1 MGNLAHQPRDPGL
14 KVTDFSRVPSYKAAG
29 RARTD
34 AADTPDLAEF
44 FNIAKDGIIVDNVAP
59 PGARFWPTPV
69 QAGQPVIERFAK
81 DSHSCGMVVL
91 AALGRRLG
99 LPSGT
104 FEALHRIGEPSTDS
118 VRVSRGPPNQTAEG
132 PMIFTPGHTDAT
144 SITLLWN
151 WVGGLQ
157 IWTEPDR
164 GLNDFKTV
172 IDPVDQGRWVWVE
185 PPPPGHIII
194 NLGDAA
200 VQYSGGLLCSARHRV
215 LPPPGEQGQR
225 PRYSLVYFVRP
236 EDAAVLKRLEAPGI
250 PAGRFEDDAVA
261 MTFKDY
267 VTQHGASFLRRKVAA

>member
-1 MGNLAHQPRDPGL
+1 MGNLAHQPCAPGL

-44 FNIAKDGIIVDNVAP
+44 FNIAKDGIIVDNAAP
-59 PGARFWPTPV
+59 PGVSSWPAPV
-69 QAGQPVIERFAK
+69 QAGQPVIERFARV
-81 DSHSCGMVVL
+81 SHSCGMVVL
-91 AALGRRLG
+91 TVLGRRLG

-104 FEALHRIGEPSTDS
+104 FEVLHRLWEPSTDS
-118 VRVSRGPPNQTAEG
+118 VRVSRGPSHKTAER

-151 WVGGLQ
+151 CVGGLQ

-164 GLNDFKTV
+164 GLNDFETV

-194 NLGDAA
+194 NLGDAV

-215 LPPPGEQGQR
+215 LPPPGGTGATPAVQSR
-225 PRYSLVYFVRP
+225 VLR
-236 EDAAVLKRLEAPGI
+236 AARGRGGAQAAGGAWDPGWTI
-250 PAGRFEDDAVA
+250 RG
-261 MTFKDY
+261 
-267 VTQHGASFLRRKVAA
+267 